1 MSGLPFWEQT
11 EDAST
16 LQHSAESDPE
26 DLSHPAQLAESH
38 SSLDRMKPEPR
49 RQPYSLISQPNKNEL
64 IRQAVERVARDK
76 KLKL

>member
-16 LQHSAESDPE
+16 LHHSAESDPE
-26 DLSHPAQLAESH
+26 DLSQPTQLAESH
-38 SSLDRMKPEPR
+38 SSVDRTKPEPR
-49 RQPYSLISQPNKNEL
+49 RQPYSLISQSNKNEL
-64 IRQAVERVARDK
+64 IRQAVDRVARDK